1 VRERGVRAKALIR
14 AGNRASPALS
24 RRARPCFGQYDVHGA
39 AGHRDRDDEEHMIG
53 SARALA
59 AALVAAIVAGTTA
72 AAPQQQP
79 QPTGKD
85 VVAVPLPAPEQTNTE
100 PARTFETGVSFV
112 PIPKIGSGKN
122 EGTTLGVIGAF
133 LFANDQGNIE
143 SIVSGSVSYR
153 SLVGVNVSGAYRANP
168 TPYSFLEFFAS
179 KSEHVEEEYQAF
191 FRDLRVDQGKYNML
205 FEFDKSVVTTYRF
218 YGRQDD
224 APQSNESAYTGAA
237 YRTRLYFGPNLTEH
251 TSLLGTFRFGHMNI
265 QRSLIEDLP
274 QTLDAFPNEVG
285 IEGGN
290 VYALGTSLVYE
301 NRDSVNTPT
310 RGEYGNVF
318 GEMIRYVTDESNTPY
333 YRVGA
338 EGKKLWPW
346 SDEAQL
352 VSVLRLKCQFMFGET
367 VPFYE
372 LSSLGGRDSL
382 RGYGAQRFTN
392 NDMLLMNFEQRIRVA
407 RVNLFGVKGDVQLAP
422 FIEMGDIFTS
432 GDDLAQNGGSGFH
445 YSYGVGI
452 RGVVSPYVVG
462 SIDIG
467 FAPGSSALAIGI
479 DYPF

>member
-1 VRERGVRAKALIR
+1 
-14 AGNRASPALS
+14 
-24 RRARPCFGQYDVHGA
+24 
-39 AGHRDRDDEEHMIG
+39 MIG
-53 SARALA
+53 RARALA
-59 AALVAAIVAGTTA
+59 AVLVAGLTAVAS

-85 VVAVPLPAPEQTNTE
+85 VVAVPLPAPQAGAET
-100 PARTFETGVSFV
+100 PPPFETGVSFF

-122 EGTTLGVIGAF
+122 EGTTLGLIGAF
-133 LFANDQGNIE
+133 LFAGENGQIE

-168 TPYSFLEFFAS
+168 TPYSFMEFFAS

-218 YGRQDD
+218 YGREDD

-237 YRTRLYFGPNLTEH
+237 YRTRLYFGPNLTER
-251 TSLLGTFRFGHMNI
+251 TSLLGTVRFGHMNI

-290 VYALGTSLVYE
+290 VYGLGASLVYE

-318 GEMIRYVTDESNTPY
+318 GEFIRYVTDESNTPY

-346 SDEAQL
+346 SEEAVL
-352 VSVLRLKCQFMFGET
+352 VSVLRLKCQFMFGD
-367 VPFYE
+367 VIPFYE

-422 FIEMGDIFTS
+422 FIEMGDIFAS
-432 GDDLAQNGGSGFH
+432 GDDLAQNGGNGFH